1 MLQLDLAGIAHALG
15 GHLIGNGGGEVH
27 RVVTDSRAVQPGDL
41 FIALDGARTDGHQYL
56 AQVQAAGAVGALV
69 MPDRGERPVDLP
81 CVVVSDT
88 LQALGALARFHLG
101 RLTANVVGITGTVGK
116 TTAKDLLA
124 HLLGGAEHK
133 VHAAPAS
140 YNSECGLPLAILGA
154 DLDTRILVLEYGI
167 NAPGEMRRLLQIA
180 QPHWAWITAL
190 TPVHLEGMGDLQ
202 TIVDEKLLLAEATR
216 SGGAVW
222 MPDVVAEQAQL
233 KQSGWQARAEC
244 VAIEK
249 VLRSVPGD
257 YRLKLAGIGEVQM
270 PLEADHEA
278 IQVAIACHAALTL
291 GVPGSVVAKRL
302 TTMPRP
308 NGRLTRHALGSVLVL
323 DDAYNASPAAVT
335 AALQVMARLDQPGR
349 RIAVLGTMHEMG
361 STAEHFHRLAGE
373 QAAAGDVDWL
383 IGVGSG
389 GAWIAESADGSGL
402 RSDAVTD
409 AAAAAELL
417 KNELKANDVILLKA
431 SRTEGLEN
439 ILPVIEQAAHE
450 FSNQTG
456 TMPKEGVA

>member
-1 MLQLDLAGIAHALG
+1 VLQLDLAGIAHAIG
-15 GHLIGNGGGEVH
+15 GHLIGNGGGEIQ
-27 RVVTDSRAVQPGDL
+27 RVVTDSRAVQAGDL
-41 FIALDGARTDGHQYL
+41 FVALDGARTDGHQYL
-56 AQVQAAGAVGALV
+56 AQVKAAGAAGALV
-69 MPDRGERPVDLP
+69 MPDRGDRPADLP

-101 RLTANVVGITGTVGK
+101 RLNANVVGITGTVGK

-124 HLLGGAEHK
+124 HLLGGEEHK

-154 DLDTRILVLEYGI
+154 DLDTRLLVLEYGI

-222 MPDVVAEQAQL
+222 MPEAVADLAQL
-233 KQSGWQARAEC
+233 KQSSWQARAES
-244 VAIEK
+244 VVIEK

-257 YRLKLAGIGEVQM
+257 YRLRLAGIGEVQM

-278 IQVAIACHAALTL
+278 IQVAVASHAALTL
-291 GVPGSVVAKRL
+291 GVPGPIVAQRL
-302 TTMPRP
+302 STMPRP
-308 NGRLTRHALGSVLVL
+308 NGRLTRYQFGDVLVL

-335 AALQVMARLDQPGR
+335 AALQVMARLDRPGR

-361 STAEHFHRLAGE
+361 ATAEHFHRVAGE

-389 GAWIAESADGSGL
+389 GRWIADSATSAGL
-402 RSDAVTD
+402 RSDAVAD
-409 AAAAAELL
+409 ATAATELL
-417 KNELKANDVILLKA
+417 QQHLKANDVILLKA
-431 SRTEGLEN
+431 SRAEGLERM
-439 ILPVIEQAAHE
+439 LPLLK
-450 FSNQTG
+450 QTAFEMAG
-456 TMPKEGVA
+456 SANSVTSGGVG